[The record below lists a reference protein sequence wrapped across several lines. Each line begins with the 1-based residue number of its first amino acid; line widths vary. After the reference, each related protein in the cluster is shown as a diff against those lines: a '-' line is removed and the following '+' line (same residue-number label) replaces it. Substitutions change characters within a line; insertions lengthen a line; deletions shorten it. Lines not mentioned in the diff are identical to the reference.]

1 MCEVI
6 LEGGERDSFI
16 FRKRLII
23 MVIWI
28 MFMMCVEVRLNIEN
42 IL

>member
-16 FRKRLII
+16 FKNRLII